1 MPYTNIYALVEE
13 MAAIENP
20 TLDQQR
26 LKVILESTALQTH
39 VAKVTSQANPSRG
52 PEAQALAHSHLGP

>member
-1 MPYTNIYALVEE
+1 MPYANIYALGNE

-26 LKVILESTALQTH
+26 LKVILESTTLQMQDT
-39 VAKVTSQANPSRG
+39 KVTSQAHPSRG
-52 PEAQALAHSHLGP
+52 PEAWAPAHSHLGP